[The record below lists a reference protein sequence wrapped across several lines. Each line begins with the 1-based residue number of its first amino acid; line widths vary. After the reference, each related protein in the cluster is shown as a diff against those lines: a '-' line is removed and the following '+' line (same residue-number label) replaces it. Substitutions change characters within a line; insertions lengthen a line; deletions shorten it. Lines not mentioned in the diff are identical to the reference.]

1 MATYLSELIRRSL
14 RRLPQLL
21 PSSCALCQQSGPD
34 ALCQHCRQRYF
45 QRQPQRCLQCAI
57 PTTIP
62 TARCGN
68 CIKHK
73 PAFDATIV
81 VTDYVAPADQLVLS
95 LKFNAMLTLAPLM
108 AQLLHERVERM
119 TRSGKPGAKFQPT
132 LLTAVPLGPHR
143 LQERGF
149 NQALEIAKPL
159 SALLGIQL
167 NARLLV
173 RVSETQA
180 QTMLPL
186 AQRRQNM
193 RRAFVVPHDALLK
206 VRGQHIGVVDDVM
219 TTGATLD
226 ELATTLK
233 RFGAR
238 SVTNLVFARTLAH

>member
-1 MATYLSELIRRSL
+1 MAAYLSDLIRRSL

-21 PSSCALCQQSGPD
+21 PSSCALCLQSGPQ
-34 ALCQHCRQRYF
+34 ALCRDCRQRYF
-45 QRQPQRCLQCAI
+45 HIQPHRCLQCAI
-57 PTTIP
+57 PTILN
-62 TARCGN
+62 TARCGD
-68 CIKHK
+68 CIKRK

-81 VTDYVAPADQLVLS
+81 ATDYVAPADQLVLA
-95 LKFNAMLTLAPLM
+95 LKFNATLTLAPLL
-108 AQLLHERVERM
+108 AQLLYERIERVRKAG
-119 TRSGKPGAKFQPT
+119 TRSQPT

-159 SALLGIQL
+159 SALLGL
-167 NARLLV
+167 RLEARLIE

-180 QTMLPL
+180 QSMLPL
-186 AQRRQNM
+186 AQRRHNM
-193 RRAFVVPHDALLK
+193 RRAFVVPHEALQQ

-219 TTGATLD
+219 TSGATLD
-226 ELATTLK
+226 ELAATLK